1 MCPGV
6 RQLASSLFTV
16 ELPARSPQDQTR
28 EAASRKQIVFY
39 DLGSGVGR
47 LTAQI
52 CLDHLHSAH
61 LSIGKL
67 VGVELSGARHDIAAR
82 ARDHLFRVSDGCG
95 GAIQYRHS
103 DAQLVDFSDATHL
116 YIASLCFPA
125 SVVAAIAERIR
136 TGHAPDLQV
145 RLAHCLDCGVTVVP
159 NRKAS
164 HTEGSQQSA
173 RSAALCV

>member
-1 MCPGV
+1 M
-6 RQLASSLFTV
+6 
-16 ELPARSPQDQTR
+16 
-28 EAASRKQIVFY
+28 
-39 DLGSGVGR
+39 
-47 LTAQI
+47 
-52 CLDHLHSAH
+52 
-61 LSIGKL
+61 
-67 VGVELSGARHDIAAR
+67 SGARHDIAAR

-125 SVVAAIAERIR
+125 AVVAAIAERIR

-173 RSAALCV
+173 RSAALCVCVCVCVCARARACRMETAADPTCPDISVCSLCWERNRG